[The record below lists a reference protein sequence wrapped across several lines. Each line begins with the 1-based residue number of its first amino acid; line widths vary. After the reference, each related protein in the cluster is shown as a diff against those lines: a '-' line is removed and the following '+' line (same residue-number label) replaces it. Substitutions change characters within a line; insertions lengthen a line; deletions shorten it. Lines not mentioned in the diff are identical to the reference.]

1 MFDGKILLCM
11 VEVSAGFRTKF
22 KDGAG
27 RIMWVSGCLR
37 VLML

>member
-11 VEVSAGFRTKF
+11 VEVSVGFRIKF
-22 KDGAG
+22 KDGVG
-27 RIMWVSGCLR
+27 RIMWVSGCFR